1 MLFPDS
7 VDTSINNSGA
17 PSRKIFT
24 VSRLNQEVQQH
35 LEKGFGTLWLQGEL
49 SNFSRPGS
57 GHFYF
62 SLKDSRSQIRCAMF
76 KGRNRYVDF
85 QPDNGDA
92 VIVRGKLGLYAAR
105 GDFQLI
111 VEHMEPAGAGK
122 LQAAFE
128 ATKHDLN
135 QRGWFAAEA
144 KQSLPAMPGTIGI
157 VSSPTGAAL
166 RDVLQ
171 VLARRYRAAQIII
184 YPTLT
189 QGATAAPAI
198 ARALQTANLRAEADV
213 LLLVRGGGSLEDL
226 WAYNEIAVA
235 EAIKDSHIPIVAG
248 IGHEVDITISD
259 LVSDLRA
266 PTPSAAAELATP
278 DTSSLQR
285 RVDDA
290 RRALMRAMHANSSSN
305 RQTMKQLLTRLHLR
319 HPEQQLREQ
328 AQKLDELAQR
338 LARAWQSSAHRLA
351 ARRQTAA
358 TRLAASSPS
367 VQLERHL
374 ARQRSLD
381 ARLAVA
387 MNTRKQR
394 AQSRFDLLARSLH
407 NVSPLAVLDR
417 GYALVR
423 KNDRVLLN
431 AANVT
436 PGDEIQA
443 RLATGEIVAVVSAT
457 KPAKNLRH
465 DAESPDKQH

>member
-1 MLFPDS
+1 M
-7 VDTSINNSGA
+7 DTSINNSGA
-17 PSRKIFT
+17 PTRKIFT
-24 VSRLNQEVQQH
+24 VSRLNQEVQQL

-128 ATKHDLN
+128 ATKNDLN

-184 YPTLT
+184 YPTVT
-189 QGATAAPAI
+189 QGAAAAPAI
-198 ARALQTANLRAEADV
+198 AEALQTANVRAEADV

-235 EAIKDSHIPIVAG
+235 EAIKDSRIPIVAG

-290 RRALMRAMHANSSSN
+290 RRALLRAIQANSASSK
-305 RQTMKQLLTRLHLR
+305 QIMKQLLTRLYLR
-319 HPEQQLREQ
+319 HPEQQLQEQ
-328 AQKLDELAQR
+328 TQKIDDLAQR
-338 LARAWQSSAHRLA
+338 LARAWQSSAQRLA
-351 ARRQTAA
+351 TRRQRAA

-374 ARQRSLD
+374 ARQRSLE
-381 ARLAVA
+381 ARLTVA
-387 MNTRKQR
+387 MGIRRQR
-394 AQSRFDLLARSLH
+394 AQSQFDLLARSLH

-423 KNDRVLLN
+423 KNDRVLLS
-431 AANVT
+431 AANVS

-457 KPAKNLRH
+457 RPAKNLRN
-465 DAESPDKQH
+465 DAESPDKQL